1 VPHEEQILCN
11 TFFCKSSIFYKVDES
26 KCCSFYLYYFL
37 TELGYIC
44 FQQGSS
50 RHSVQTPSVPTRA
63 SSVSTPGSVLEEAR
77 VRLHVAAVPKFLPCR
92 EKEFDNI
99 YRFIEGKIHDGAGG

>member
-1 VPHEEQILCN
+1 MC
-11 TFFCKSSIFYKVDES
+11 
-26 KCCSFYLYYFL
+26 
-37 TELGYIC
+37 C
-44 FQQGSS
+44 FQQGSV

-77 VRLHVAAVPKFLPCR
+77 VRLHVAAVPKSLPCR

-99 YRFIEGKIHDGAGG
+99 YRFIEGKVHDGAGG

>member
-1 VPHEEQILCN
+1 MHGSMNIKF
-11 TFFCKSSIFYKVDES
+11 TYYFFWISSIFYEVDES
-26 KCCSFYLYYFL
+26 MCCLFYLHCFL
-37 TELGYIC
+37 TP

-50 RHSVQTPSVPTRA
+50 RHSVQTPSVSTRA